1 MAKSAWVQDP
11 NHGGKRYMRPSSFGY
26 KWRRQEKLLDELESL
41 IERLNKSSARSR
53 ELAEELEFQKNR
65 NELEAIQALREGKEP
80 PNEKYLRLTQDAID
94 QENKKYERLKH
105 AAALVTRDIEEDL
118 REHAEE
124 YIAHAAEKARNE
136 SVQYNAHIQE
146 AMRAKE
152 AVEQANQVYVTI
164 TGDDF
169 GRRFPSDA
177 VNKRWDQTFGVC
189 WIPDA
194 LEDQEAQDPV
204 ISSESAAAL
213 IG

>member
-1 MAKSAWVQDP
+1 MIRAGA
-11 NHGGKRYMRPSSFGY
+11 RPVDLLRAALGDVPFEVLEERPVSFACTCSY
-26 KWRRQEKLLDELESL
+26 ERVVSL
-41 IERLNKSSARSR
+41 ISSI
-53 ELAEELEFQKNR
+53 ER

-169 GRRFPSDA
+169 GRRFPSNA